1 MLAASTI
8 TRVKTEPHRSM
19 AIEETVHRLSTAEY
33 ERMVDSGALADVRV
47 ELLDGLLVDMSPQGE
62 RHARV
67 IQRLMWLC
75 NARMEMLRVQMPLS
89 IAEGWMPEPDVALA
103 EHDADPDRRPTTA
116 LLVVE
121 VAVSSQA
128 VDRRKAL
135 AYARAGV
142 PRYWLVD
149 LPAGVVVSHTDPSD
163 DGYAVVAPLAG
174 DDVLDA
180 GVDGVETTTVAEL
193 LTL

>member
-1 MLAASTI
+1 
-8 TRVKTEPHRSM
+8 M
-19 AIEETVHRLSTAEY
+19 AIEESVHRISTAEY
-33 ERMVDSGALADVRV
+33 ERMVDSGALEDMRV
-47 ELLDGLLVDMSPQGE
+47 ELLDGLLVDMTPQGE
-62 RHARV
+62 VHARV
-67 IQRLMWLC
+67 IQRVMRLC
-75 NARMEMLRVQMPLS
+75 AARMDLLRVQMPLS
-89 IAEGWMPEPDVALA
+89 VAEGWMPEPDVALA
-103 EHDADPDRRPTTA
+103 ELDADPTRRPSTA

-142 PRYWLVD
+142 RRYWLVD
-149 LPAGVVVSHTDPSD
+149 LAAGVVLAHTEPTGR
-163 DGYAVVAPLAG
+163 GYAVVARLVG

-180 GVDGVETTTVAEL
+180 GVDGVEVTTVAGL